1 VAKYANDL
9 ADTLR
14 HSDGVFPTPYFN
26 GAIEGRQCQRI
37 SSRLSMVC
45 LLLATYIPETASADC
60 NEACAT
66 WQLILPK
73 LTRADAVSP
82 DEMVR
87 FWRDAAFLVDR
98 LTAAFQWTSVT
109 AKLPTLCCHAAESSE
124 TLGSLRRYSE
134 QMLEASHGR
143 YNENARLYTADT
155 FQESCL
161 GYVQQAAILRA
172 PGNEAYN
179 RGRRR
184 SPVKARTGFN
194 DATQVDNKRTRRSK
208 QMASGPSV
216 ASRACLDKQTADCA
230 MWARDNLTVTVRVI
244 DAYLKR
250 VKLPP
255 AGTIDND
262 GEEDVLVG
270 GPNWDE
276 LLEAETA
283 SLMCLLQE

>member
-1 VAKYANDL
+1 
-9 ADTLR
+9 
-14 HSDGVFPTPYFN
+14 
-26 GAIEGRQCQRI
+26 
-37 SSRLSMVC
+37 MVC
-45 LLLATYIPETASADC
+45 LLLATYVPETASADY

-66 WQLILPK
+66 WQRILPI
-73 LTRADAVSP
+73 LTRAGAVSP
-82 DEMVR
+82 DEMVG
-87 FWRDAAFLVDR
+87 FWLDAAFVVDR
-98 LTAAFQWTSVT
+98 LTAAFEWNSVT
-109 AKLPTLCCHAAESSE
+109 AKLPTLCCHAAESLE

-134 QMLEASHGR
+134 QRLKASHGH

-161 GYVQQAAILRA
+161 RYVQQAAILCA

-184 SPVKARTGFN
+184 LPAKEGLGFN
-194 DATQVDNKRTRRSK
+194 NATRVDNKRTRRSK

-216 ASRACLDKQTADCA
+216 TSRVCLDKQTADCA
-230 MWARDNLTVTVRVI
+230 MWARDKLTVTVRKI

-255 AGTIDND
+255 AGTKDRD
-262 GEEDVLVG
+262 GEEDALVG

-283 SLMCLLQE
+283 SLMCLLEE